1 MWVARL
7 QLRTL
12 RIGPTNM
19 TPALRA
25 LLCVLNI
32 FIGRRPDLL
41 SALFLGDFTYSENY
55 AHKTH

>member
-1 MWVARL
+1 MWVARI

-19 TPALRA
+19 TQALLS
-25 LLCVLNI
+25 LLCVWRI
-32 FIGRRPDLL
+32 FIGHRPDLL
-41 SALFLGDFTYSENY
+41 SALFLGEFTYSENY